1 MTLKGMIGLAAGLA
15 GTRAAGAFIGLA
27 VQLVLARLLVEEDV
41 GVVLLAMSAAAL
53 LSLAVTGGYSA
64 LSITSLARYKS
75 LGRSR
80 LAAAFHAAMWNDAVY
95 FALVLAAAMG
105 LTFAILPA
113 GNGLATALAFAC
125 LSVPASAL
133 IRINSAVANSVRR
146 FALSF
151 VPDFIFR
158 PGLLLLLLLALWTG
172 GVAVTVAHVLWSFV
186 AANIAVAAGQAA
198 LLGAAMT
205 RPSRMR
211 LPKRLGKCLRG
222 RAGALLIVAA
232 VTGAYA
238 DIVTMAGG
246 MLLPPEDVA
255 VLGISVRLAAIAGFV
270 IQATH
275 QFMLP
280 DLSEAIARGKGE
292 KTGALLYRVNLVTLS
307 AMLACVA
314 GAAVLG
320 RPVLAIF
327 GSSYEAGHWPL
338 VVFTAGFLLRAA
350 GGMNQQLLSL
360 AGFQTKT
367 AGPCLV
373 AVAALLGCSVWL
385 APVLGVMG
393 IAIAALAADLV
404 WSVLLAL
411 RTRQLTGRRGDIFAG
426 GLTKAFRS

>member
-1 MTLKGMIGLAAGLA
+1 MTLRGMIGLTAGLT
-15 GTRAAGAFIGLA
+15 GTRVAGALIGLA
-27 VQLVLARLLVEEDV
+27 VQLLLARLLVEEEV
-41 GVVLLAMSAAAL
+41 GIVLMAMSAAAL

-64 LSITSLARYKS
+64 LSITSLARYGS
-75 LGRSR
+75 LESSR
-80 LAAAFHAAMWNDAVY
+80 LAAAFHAAMWKDTVY
-95 FALVLAAAMG
+95 FALILAVAMVM
-105 LTFAILPA
+105 LFAVLPA
-113 GNGLATALAFAC
+113 GSGIGVALAFAC

-133 IRINSAVANSVRR
+133 IRVNSAVANSARR

-158 PGLLLLLLLALWTG
+158 PGLLLLFLLVLWTW
-172 GVAVTVAHVLWSFV
+172 GVAVTVAHVLWGFV
-186 AANIAVAAGQAA
+186 AANVAVAAGQAM
-198 LLGAAMT
+198 LLGAGMT

-211 LPKRLGKCLRG
+211 LPKRLRTSLRG

-246 MLLPPEDVA
+246 ILLPPEEVA

-280 DLSEAIARGKGE
+280 DLSSAMAKGE
-292 KTGALLYRVNLVTLS
+292 RGAAGALLFRVNLITLS

-338 VVFTAGFLLRAA
+338 VVFVTGLLLRAA
-350 GGMNQQLLSL
+350 GGMNQHLLSL
-360 AGFQTKT
+360 AGFQTRT

-373 AVAALLGCSVWL
+373 AVTVLLGLAAAL
-385 APVLGVMG
+385 APGFGVMG
-393 IAIAALAADLV
+393 VAIAALAADFV
-404 WSVLLAL
+404 WAALLAR
-411 RTRQLTGRRGDIFAG
+411 RTLQLTGRRGDIFAG
-426 GLTKAFRS
+426 GLAKESRS